1 MRAATS
7 SLAIARTREALAAE
21 LLSLRRSGASIGL
34 VPTMG
39 SLHPGHLSLVERASA
54 LADATVVSVF
64 VNRLQFGAGE
74 DFDAYPRDL
83 ARDVELAAD
92 HGARLVFAPAER
104 EMYPAGEPRIR
115 VDPGPMGEVLCGRH
129 RPGHFGGVLTVVA
142 KLCGLVRPEV
152 AVFGRKDFQQCVLID
167 RMVRDLELGVRL
179 VVAPTVR
186 DPDGL
191 ALSSRNGYLS
201 PAERREAA
209 RFPQALLA
217 ARGAFRRG
225 ERDAGALTRLVGTM
239 LAPRPAL
246 RLQYAECVDPA
257 TLAAVARV
265 RSGTVLAAAAFSGTT
280 RLIDNIVLDAAAAD
294 ARARGGPAGAGG

>member
-7 SLAIARTREALAAE
+7 SLPVARTREALATE
-21 LLSLRRSGASIGL
+21 LRALRRSGATLGL

-39 SLHPGHLSLVERASA
+39 SLHPGHLSLVQRAA
-54 LADATVVSVF
+54 ELADATVVSVF

-83 ARDVELAAD
+83 ARDVELAGA
-92 HGARLVFAPAER
+92 HGAHLVFAPAER
-104 EMYPAGEPRIR
+104 EMYPAGEPRVR
-115 VDPGPMGEVLCGRH
+115 VDPGPMGDVLCGRH
-129 RPGHFGGVLTVVA
+129 RPGHFRGVLTVVA
-142 KLCGLVRPEV
+142 KLFGLVRPDL
-152 AVFGRKDFQQCVLID
+152 AVLGRKDFQQCVLIE
-167 RMVRDLELGVRL
+167 RMIRDLDLGVRL
-179 VVAPTVR
+179 VAAPTVR

-209 RFPQALLA
+209 RFPEALLA
-217 ARGAFRRG
+217 ARHAFRRG
-225 ERDAGALTRLVGTM
+225 ERDAGALLRLVDTM

-257 TLAAVARV
+257 TLSPVARV
-265 RSGTVLAAAAFSGTT
+265 RTGTVLAAAAFCGRT
-280 RLIDNIVLDAAAAD
+280 RLIDNIVLAAAAE
-294 ARARGGPAGAGG
+294 APACGGPSGSGG

>member
-7 SLAIARTREALAAE
+7 SLPIARTREALADG
-21 LLSLRRSGASIGL
+21 LLALRRSGATLGL

-39 SLHPGHLSLVERASA
+39 SLHPGHLSLVERASE

-83 ARDVELAAD
+83 ARDVELAAA
-92 HGARLVFAPAER
+92 HGAHLVFAPAER
-104 EMYPAGEPRIR
+104 EMYPAGEPRVR
-115 VDPGPMGEVLCGRH
+115 VDPGPMGDLLCGRH
-129 RPGHFGGVLTVVA
+129 RPGHFRGVLTVVA
-142 KLCGLVRPEV
+142 KLFGLVRPDL
-152 AVFGRKDFQQCVLID
+152 AVLGRKDFQQCVLIE
-167 RMVRDLELGVRL
+167 RMVRDLDLGVRL

-209 RFPQALLA
+209 RFPEALLA
-217 ARGAFRRG
+217 ARRAFRRG
-225 ERDAGALTRLVGTM
+225 ERDAGALLRLVGTT

-257 TLAAVARV
+257 TLAPAARV
-265 RSGTVLAAAAFSGTT
+265 RAGTVLAAAAFCGRT
-280 RLIDNIVLDAAAAD
+280 RLIDNVVLDGAAARG
-294 ARARGGPAGAGG
+294 RARGVPSGSGG

>member
-7 SLAIARTREALAAE
+7 SLPVARTREALATE
-21 LLSLRRSGASIGL
+21 LRALRRSGATLGL

-39 SLHPGHLSLVERASA
+39 SLHPGHLSLVQRAA
-54 LADATVVSVF
+54 ELADATVVSVF

-83 ARDVELAAD
+83 ARDVELAGA
-92 HGARLVFAPAER
+92 HGAHLVFAPAER
-104 EMYPAGEPRIR
+104 EMYPAGEPRVR
-115 VDPGPMGEVLCGRH
+115 VDPGPMGDVLCGRH
-129 RPGHFGGVLTVVA
+129 RPGHFRGVLTVVA
-142 KLCGLVRPEV
+142 KLFGLVRPDL
-152 AVFGRKDFQQCVLID
+152 AVLGRKDFQQCVLIE
-167 RMVRDLELGVRL
+167 RMIRDLDLGVRL
-179 VVAPTVR
+179 VAAPTVR

-209 RFPQALLA
+209 RFPEALLA
-217 ARGAFRRG
+217 ARHAFRRG
-225 ERDAGALTRLVGTM
+225 ERDAGALLRLVDTM

-257 TLAAVARV
+257 TLAPVTRLRA
-265 RSGTVLAAAAFSGTT
+265 GTVLAAAAFCGRT
-280 RLIDNIVLDAAAAD
+280 RLIDNIVLAAAAE
-294 ARARGGPAGAGG
+294 APACGGPSGSGG

>member
-1 MRAATS
+1 MRAAIS
-7 SLAIARTREALAAE
+7 SLPVARTREALAAE
-21 LLSLRRSGASIGL
+21 LLALRRSGATLGL

-39 SLHPGHLSLVERASA
+39 SLHPGHLSLVERASE

-74 DFDAYPRDL
+74 DFEAYPRDL
-83 ARDVELAAD
+83 ARDVELAAAR
-92 HGARLVFAPAER
+92 GARLVFAPAER
-104 EMYPAGEPRIR
+104 EMYPAGEPRVR
-115 VDPGPMGEVLCGRH
+115 VDPGPMGDVLCGRH

-142 KLCGLVRPEV
+142 KLFGLVRPDV

-167 RMVRDLELGVRL
+167 RMILDLDLGVRL
-179 VVAPTVR
+179 AVAPTVR

-191 ALSSRNGYLS
+191 ALSSRNGYLG

-209 RFPQALLA
+209 RLPEALLA
-217 ARGAFRRG
+217 ARRAFRRG
-225 ERDAGALTRLVGTM
+225 ERDAGALLRLVGAM

-257 TLAAVARV
+257 TLAPVARV
-265 RSGTVLAAAAFSGTT
+265 RGGTVLAAAAFCGRT
-280 RLIDNIVLDAAAAD
+280 RLIDNVVLDAAAGEAL
-294 ARARGGPAGAGG
+294 ARGGPSGSGD

>member
-7 SLAIARTREALAAE
+7 SLPVARTREALATE
-21 LLSLRRSGASIGL
+21 LRALRRSGAMLGL

-39 SLHPGHLSLVERASA
+39 SLHRGHLSLVQRAA
-54 LADATVVSVF
+54 ELADATVVSVF

-83 ARDVELAAD
+83 ARDVELAAA
-92 HGARLVFAPAER
+92 HGAHLVFAPAER
-104 EMYPAGEPRIR
+104 EIYPAGEPRVR
-115 VDPGPMGEVLCGRH
+115 VDPGPMGDVLCGRH
-129 RPGHFGGVLTVVA
+129 RPGHFRGVLTVVA
-142 KLCGLVRPEV
+142 KLFGLVRPDL
-152 AVFGRKDFQQCVLID
+152 AVLGRKDFQQCVLIE
-167 RMVRDLELGVRL
+167 RMTCDLDLGVRL

-191 ALSSRNGYLS
+191 ALSSRNGYLN

-209 RFPQALLA
+209 RFPEALLA
-217 ARGAFRRG
+217 ARHAFRRG
-225 ERDAGALTRLVGTM
+225 ERDAGALLRLVDTM

-257 TLAAVARV
+257 TLAPVARV
-265 RSGTVLAAAAFSGTT
+265 RAGTVLAAAAFCGRT
-280 RLIDNIVLDAAAAD
+280 RLIDNIVLRAAAAE
-294 ARARGGPAGAGG
+294 APACGGPSGSGG